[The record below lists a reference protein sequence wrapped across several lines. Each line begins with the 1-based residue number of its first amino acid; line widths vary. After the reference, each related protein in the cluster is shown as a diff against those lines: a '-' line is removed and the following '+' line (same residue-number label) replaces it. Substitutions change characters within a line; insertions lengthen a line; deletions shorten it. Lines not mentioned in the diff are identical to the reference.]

1 MKNKIKNLIECC
13 IVILATISMILTY
26 FHFEKSGTFLII
38 IVLFI
43 VFTLRII
50 EWAEKNLNK
59 HKEEI
64 NTIVSLNPNAEQIQ
78 SYLDSKK
85 SEIENLTQA
94 AENALGRATDVAM
107 VRTFSQETTMQRCV
121 HGFMF
126 CLSIGI
132 LGLMLWLGF
141 DTIKLITNPSIM
153 NNKASEIV
161 KVKDGKISNTKMSH
175 NDSVDITLLIMR
187 GLLFIPL
194 GLGFWMANKKS
205 DKAALLS
212 AEYRHKKAV
221 IEAMLGYRAQY
232 QSSQD
237 QFSDGFKREYEKFF
251 DATFAEINRNPADK
265 INKMIKENNFKIE
278 DIKDLIKI
286 IKSKD

>member
-1 MKNKIKNLIECC
+1 MSAFQFLFFKIGYHTIFGYILITISVLLIMIFIILAANYKFNQDKLIHEFQNKI
-13 IVILATISMILTY
+13 
-26 FHFEKSGTFLII
+26 
-38 IVLFI
+38 
-43 VFTLRII
+43 
-50 EWAEKNLNK
+50 
-59 HKEEI
+59 
-64 NTIVSLNPNAEQIQ
+64 SLNPNAEQIQ

-85 SEIENLTQA
+85 SEIENITQA
-94 AENALGRATDVAM
+94 AQNALGRATDVAM

-141 DTIKLITNPSIM
+141 NTIKLITNPSIM

-161 KVKDGKISNTKMSH
+161 KVKDGKISNTKMSN

-212 AEYRHKKAV
+212 PEYRHKKAV
-221 IEAMLGYRAQY
+221 VEAML
-232 QSSQD
+232 
-237 QFSDGFKREYEKFF
+237 
-251 DATFAEINRNPADK
+251 
-265 INKMIKENNFKIE
+265 
-278 DIKDLIKI
+278 
-286 IKSKD
+286 